1 MNDDFRSRVIMP
13 ILLPIAVLAAIAG
26 FVGAVAAI
34 LLFNTKSGALMLAAV
49 AAAGILF
56 TVSLASSQ
64 DKLDPARRGVVV
76 FAAALPLVVGALLS
90 AGVIPGIDDDDRMI
104 NVEPLFVIP
113 EAAPVIGSVNSQDFC
128 LYDDADE
135 CQTTDSWE
143 VVPDPEEE
151 MLSFVYQNDE
161 AGVPHNVVITT
172 LDGDRDDPAR
182 GDEEFV
188 NSEIITGIATDYYV
202 SEELTWDDLPEDWYF
217 YCAIHPNMNG
227 WGTVLEGEEA

>member
-1 MNDDFRSRVIMP
+1 VNHDFRSRVIMP
-13 ILLPIAVLAAIAG
+13 IVLPLAVLTAIAG

-56 TVSLASSQ
+56 TVSLASAQ

-76 FAAALPLVVGALLS
+76 FAAVLPLLVGALLS
-90 AGVIPGIDDDDRMI
+90 AGVIPGIEDEDRMI
-104 NVEPLFVIP
+104 NVEPLFVLP

-128 LYDDADE
+128 LYDEAGE

-151 MLSFVYQNDE
+151 LLSFVYQNDE

-172 LDGDRDDPAR
+172 LEGDRDDPSR

-188 NSEIITGIATDYYV
+188 NSDIITGIATDYYV
-202 SEELTWDDLPEDWYF
+202 SDELTWDDLPEDWYF

-227 WGTVLEGEEA
+227 WGTVVDAEA

>member
-1 MNDDFRSRVIMP
+1 MNHDFRSRVIMP
-13 ILLPIAVLAAIAG
+13 IVLPLAVLTAIAG

-56 TVSLASSQ
+56 TVSLASAQ

-76 FAAALPLVVGALLS
+76 FAAVLPLLVGALLS
-90 AGVIPGIDDDDRMI
+90 AGVIPGIEDEDRMI

-128 LYDDADE
+128 LYDAAGE

-143 VVPDPEEE
+143 VVPDPDEEL
-151 MLSFVYQNDE
+151 LSFVYQNDE

-172 LDGDRDDPAR
+172 LEGDRDDPSR

-188 NSEIITGIATDYYV
+188 NSDIITGIATDYYV
-202 SEELTWDDLPEDWYF
+202 SDEYTWDDLPDNWYF
-217 YCAIHPNMNG
+217 YCAVHPNMNG
-227 WGTVLEGEEA
+227 VGSVVADDA